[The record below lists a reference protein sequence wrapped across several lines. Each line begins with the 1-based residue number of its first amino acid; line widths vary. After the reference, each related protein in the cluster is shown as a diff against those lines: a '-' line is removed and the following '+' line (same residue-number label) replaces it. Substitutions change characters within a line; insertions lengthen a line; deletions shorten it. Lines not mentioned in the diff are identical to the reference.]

1 MVIERR
7 ARNGVDTFAKR
18 LKKMR
23 EKRGISKRALA
34 ELCGLSKNLITLYE
48 NGERQPSLNSLIA
61 IAKYFECGIN
71 DLIGDINDK

>member
-18 LKKMR
+18 LKTMR
-23 EKRGISKRALA
+23 EKSGISKRALA

>member
-1 MVIERR
+1 M
-7 ARNGVDTFAKR
+7 DTFAKR